1 MGPSGA
7 PHGGAGRGAGRPGEQ
22 RGESRWRLKGD
33 GWEDLRASWAVW
45 GLFGQSSRPW
55 AVLGPSWGRL
65 GSSWEPPVA
74 LFGLSWEPLG
84 ALLGHSWLS
93 WGFIWPYWGSP
104 GLSSTPLGQSWGPL
118 GTTLETCAV
127 DVDAVETQK
136 ADTLKMY
143 VCSKDIGR
151 FGFLGGPLGGLLG
164 RLGSL

>member
-1 MGPSGA
+1 METEGKWMGG
-7 PHGGAGRGAGRPGEQ
+7 
-22 RGESRWRLKGD
+22 
-33 GWEDLRASWAVW
+33 SW
-45 GLFGQSSRPW
+45 GY
-55 AVLGPSWGRL
+55 LGPSWGYLGPSWGSL
-65 GSSWEPPVA
+65 GSLRGLGPSWGPLGASWEPPVA
-74 LFGLSWEPLG
+74 LLGLSWEPLG

-93 WGFIWPYWGSP
+93 WGFLWPSWGSP

-136 ADTLKMY
+136 ANTLKMY

-151 FGFLGGPLGGLLG
+151 FGFLGGPLGSLLG